1 MEGTAGAENA
11 EKIPGPPITPPDP
24 SPTLAAAQTTYSSWK
39 QTPKAGCRTISLSCR
54 RLRSSSACSAALQ
67 GKEEEE
73 GCTLQAAGHGLCIP
87 YLSVGLV
94 LCPRA
99 TSAAGCRTATCGA
112 WTKRSPLCTP
122 TRSRRSCTHSV
133 LPTSCYGQGRWGGQA
148 LRTAG
153 HTSALIPCNT
163 GEGRALSTPSGTGL
177 GRAICAVPMEALHKC
192 CIFAFFRAAEPNSA
206 DDGLHT
212 QRIPRKAP
220 VCSSP
225 TSL

>member
-11 EKIPGPPITPPDP
+11 EKIPGPPITPPRPLPWLQHRQRTPAGSRPRRPGAEP
-24 SPTLAAAQTTYSSWK
+24 S
-39 QTPKAGCRTISLSCR
+39 
-54 RLRSSSACSAALQ
+54 
-67 GKEEEE
+67 
-73 GCTLQAAGHGLCIP
+73 H
-87 YLSVGLV
+87 
-94 LCPRA
+94 
-99 TSAAGCRTATCGA
+99 SAAGGSAAAVPALQHCKERRRRKAAPCRQQGTVCASLTRPWGWCFVPGPPQLLAAGRPPAGPGRSAARCAHQHAAAAPARTACCQPPATARGD
-112 WTKRSPLCTP
+112 
-122 TRSRRSCTHSV
+122 
-133 LPTSCYGQGRWGGQA
+133 GGGQA

-163 GEGRALSTPSGTGL
+163 GEGQALGTPSGTGL

-192 CIFAFFRAAEPNSA
+192 CIFAFLRAAEPNSA
-206 DDGLHT
+206 DYGLHT